1 MRAHRRVNAHAAF
14 PIAFTHHLVVQGF
27 THAVQALEFKVFVAT
42 QSADG
47 RHGIGIV

>member
-14 PIAFTHHLVVQGF
+14 PIAFAHHLVVQGF
-27 THAVQALEFKVFVAT
+27 AHAVQALEFKVFVAT
-42 QSADG
+42 QSTNG